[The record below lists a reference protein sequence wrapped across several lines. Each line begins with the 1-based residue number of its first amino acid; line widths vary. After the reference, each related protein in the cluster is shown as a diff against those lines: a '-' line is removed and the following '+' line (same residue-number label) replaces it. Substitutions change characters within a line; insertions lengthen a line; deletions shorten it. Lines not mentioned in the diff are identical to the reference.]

1 MLIMNVI
8 MDLVIG
14 LTKWR
19 MRRSGI
25 DYLRETLFFFL
36 CPTLA
41 TIGITVFFILP
52 AFRKTLSYQ
61 KGVRLENQTETSMT
75 LDGDHE
81 KNYA

>member
-1 MLIMNVI
+1 MGNSKVWHRLLAR
-8 MDLVIG
+8 D
-14 LTKWR
+14 
-19 MRRSGI
+19 S
-25 DYLRETLFFFL
+25 FFFL

-61 KGVRLENQTETSMT
+61 KGVRLGNQTETSMT